1 MRRRAT
7 RAFLVLLALPVVLAG
22 CSESEVNP
30 YDALQDPNPPVVTS
44 FVYSGGEASWSTDE
58 EALCV
63 LEYGPVGG
71 DYEHYVYG
79 SGKYHSTFH
88 SVTLLG
94 MDEGVEYAVRIR
106 SMDRAGNEAYDT
118 AIALPDTIVGAAFG
132 GETMSLSMI
141 DVGWGLSELLKTPGG
156 EYILIDAGSN
166 QLDDHHHIHTADVL
180 NFLVTKDVSSLKAA
194 VMTHSHED
202 HYGGLSA
209 EDGVLDS
216 FWVGEMI
223 LPDPTTLYRSIPLSI
238 LGKAEEHDIP
248 ITYVKQGDT
257 SDSVP
262 GLDWDDTPGFRVQV
276 LSAGVGG
283 TIAGPDDSAAEGM
296 KGNND
301 SVVLRMTFGSVS
313 FITTGD
319 AEHFTE
325 FGIID
330 EFGRLGA
337 RAQVLQIAHHGSDD
351 SSSEQWLENVSP
363 RVALISCAMVE
374 NALVKEVVLQG
385 CRAVDADYF
394 VTDKVF
400 PNMSRSA
407 DPEYGNLITMTDGE
421 SIEVMAEHH
430 DW

>member
-1 MRRRAT
+1 MRQRAT

-79 SGKYHSTFH
+79 SAKYHTTFH

-118 AIALPDTIVGAAFG
+118 AVALPDTIIGAAFS
-132 GETMSLSMI
+132 GEIMSLSMI

-156 EYILIDAGSN
+156 EYILIDAAHTDH
-166 QLDDHHHIHTADVL
+166 LDDVMDFLADHGVG
-180 NFLVTKDVSSLKAA
+180 SLTAA
-194 VMTHSHED
+194 VMTHSHSD
-202 HYGGLSA
+202 HYGGFPA
-209 EDGVLDS
+209 DGGIFESL
-216 FWVGEMI
+216 WINGMI
-223 LPDPTTLYRSIPLSI
+223 LPDTTTLYNSIPLSI
-238 LGKAEEHDIP
+238 LEGVEQYGIP

-283 TIAGPDDSAAEGM
+283 TIFEDDDSGTEGM
-296 KGNND
+296 NTNND
-301 SVVLRMTFGSVS
+301 SVVLRMTFGNVS

-374 NALVKEVVLQG
+374 VALVKEVVLQG

-394 VTDKVF
+394 VTDKAF
-400 PNMSRSA
+400 PNMSRGA